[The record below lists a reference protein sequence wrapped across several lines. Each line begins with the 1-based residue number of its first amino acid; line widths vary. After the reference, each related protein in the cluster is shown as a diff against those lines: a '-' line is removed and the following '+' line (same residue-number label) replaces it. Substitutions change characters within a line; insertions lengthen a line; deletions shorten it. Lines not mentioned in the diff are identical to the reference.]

1 MLRRLYM
8 RPFVILPLRA
18 LAAGAFLTLAA
29 CGGAEP
35 EPVEEAEPTAVATGG
50 TEVYTVRA
58 EVVELPDPNDP
69 TTGFYLHHEPIHEFR
84 NMDGEVDG
92 MDSMTMPFAVG
103 DEVSLDGISE
113 GDKVEFDLAVDWEGD
128 PMMEIVRVEVIP
140 TDTQLAF
147 GKAEPPD

>member
-8 RPFVILPLRA
+8 RSFVTLPLRA

-35 EPVEEAEPTAVATGG
+35 EPADNPEPTAAAAGSA
-50 TEVYTVRA
+50 EVYTLRA
-58 EVVELPDPNDP
+58 EVVEMPDPTDP
-69 TTGFYLHHEPIHEFR
+69 TTGFYLHHEPIHRFR

-103 DEVSLDGISE
+103 DDVSLEGISE
-113 GDKVEFDLAVDWEGD
+113 GDKVEFDLSVDWEGD

-140 TDTQLAF
+140 SDTQLDF
-147 GKAEPPD
+147 GKAQPPD